1 MDHKEAI
8 RLQAAEKYVLGE
20 LPVELREAYEEHYFE
35 CAECAL
41 EVKAAAAFIDT
52 SREELQR
59 DAYVVAQAPEKAV
72 SKSREKAPGG
82 WFFWLRP
89 AFAVPALAVLLGIV
103 GYQNLVTL
111 PHWKGVARQAAAPR
125 VLLPISLI
133 AGNTRGSELP
143 TAQVRPDEALGL
155 YVDVP
160 TDPAYQ
166 QYELRLEDP
175 AGNSKSMR
183 TVSYAEA
190 QKTVVVE
197 FAPGTIA
204 GTYQIVV
211 IGLPTPV
218 SAKPTAL
225 ANLRFNVEFIK

>member
-20 LPVELREAYEEHYFE
+20 LPAGLREAYEEHYFE
-35 CAECAL
+35 CAVCAL

-52 SREELQR
+52 SREEFR
-59 DAYVVAQAPEKAV
+59 RAPEKAV
-72 SKSREKAPGG
+72 SESREKASGG

-190 QKTVVVE
+190 QNTVVVE
-197 FAPGTIA
+197 VVPGTLA

-211 IGLPTPV
+211 LGLPTPV
-218 SAKPTAL
+218 SGKPTVL
-225 ANLRFNVEFIK
+225 ANLKFKIEFIK